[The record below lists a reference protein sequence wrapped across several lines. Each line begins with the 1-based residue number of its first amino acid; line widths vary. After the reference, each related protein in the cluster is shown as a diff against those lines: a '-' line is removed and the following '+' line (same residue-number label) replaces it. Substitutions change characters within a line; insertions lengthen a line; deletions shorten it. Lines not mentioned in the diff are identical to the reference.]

1 MHLYLNAFGKMRNFV
16 ANLFEIVIII
26 EQIYSFVSF
35 EFHTNQMLLVIRKWS
50 ARPMCNKVILDH
62 F

>member
-1 MHLYLNAFGKMRNFV
+1 MRNFV
-16 ANLFEIVIII
+16 ANLFVIVIII
-26 EQIYSFVSF
+26 GQIYSFVSF